1 MSASKTAK
9 TIFDKQ
15 QESLKQFEKFQ
26 EEQERIAAQV
36 AEVKNRT
43 HQAFGEFVIEKVKS
57 DENAKQL
64 LKQFLSTMAKTKD
77 KDEKA
82 YLDILGQSVQ
92 QGADTT
98 V

>member
-9 TIFDKQ
+9 TIFEKQ

-36 AEVKNRT
+36 AEVKNRM
-43 HQAFGEFVIEKVKS
+43 HQAFGEFIIEKAES
-57 DENAKQL
+57 NENAKKL
-64 LKQFLSTMAKTKD
+64 LKEFLSTMAKTKD

-82 YLDILGQSVQ
+82 YLDILSQSVQ
-92 QGADTT
+92 QNTDTA

>member
-1 MSASKTAK
+1 MSASKTTK
-9 TIFDKQ
+9 TIFEKQ

>member
-1 MSASKTAK
+1 MSTNKAAK

-15 QESLKQFEKFQ
+15 EESSKQFEKFK

-43 HQAFGEFVIEKVKS
+43 HQAFVDFALAKAKN
-57 DENAKQL
+57 DAATKQL
-64 LKQFLSTMAKTKD
+64 FQDFLNSLAKTKD

-82 YLDILGQSVQ
+82 YLDILAKHLEVG
-92 QGADTT
+92 GDAK
-98 V
+98 